1 MSIIFLA
8 TNKKQCI
15 NIKNKIM
22 KKIIT
27 LFFVIFCVNMI
38 WAAKERIIIE
48 YLSSEQQELELKRVS
63 TIKFQNE
70 FIDFVDFSGEVIAH
84 REVKDVR
91 KISFV
96 EGGTDVENP
105 TEIAMIVYPNP
116 TMDALFVQGLNVGDV
131 VRIYSL
137 DGRLVKMQTVVGETM
152 QIMVSDIVAGSYIL
166 QSNTNV
172 VKFIKK

>member
-1 MSIIFLA
+1 
-8 TNKKQCI
+8 
-15 NIKNKIM
+15 M

-91 KISFV
+91 KIYDGVYGRSEIIIVQQKFNFV
-96 EGGTDVENP
+96 I
-105 TEIAMIVYPNP
+105 EIH
-116 TMDALFVQGLNVGDV
+116 
-131 VRIYSL
+131 
-137 DGRLVKMQTVVGETM
+137 K
-152 QIMVSDIVAGSYIL
+152 IM
-166 QSNTNV
+166 
-172 VKFIKK
+172 

>member
-1 MSIIFLA
+1 LA

-116 TMDALFVQGLNVGDV
+116 TTD
-131 VRIYSL
+131 Y
-137 DGRLVKMQTVVGETM
+137 
-152 QIMVSDIVAGSYIL
+152 IMVEGKDGEEVRVYDLEGKCVYQCTMHNAQCKIDVSSLIAGTYIIK
-166 QSNTNV
+166 SNTASCKV
-172 VKFIKK
+172 IVK